1 MTTTQTAPASKPAP
15 PATAAAASGLPH
27 DPQPRDLRWEL
38 AAALRFLGSLGYE
51 FGFNGHVSARDP
63 ERPGHYWVNPF
74 GLSISA
80 ISPDDLLLVDSA
92 GEVVRSSTGR
102 GINGFAGNLA
112 LHQAVP
118 SAEVIFHLHTPR
130 GFQFSSLGRPL
141 AAYTTDAALVVG
153 LQGLTDNVWASG
165 NGPTNVEL
173 AAQGKR
179 VLIQRGHGFVTWGS
193 SVGEAAFYLWTA
205 ERAADTNLA
214 LAELDGVTTGPADA
228 VERWALTPDL
238 ARAHFEVAFT
248 LAEAG
253 ERP

>member
-1 MTTTQTAPASKPAP
+1 MSTT
-15 PATAAAASGLPH
+15 ATATTASGLPTE
-27 DPQPRDLRWEL
+27 PPRRDVRWEL
-38 AAALRFLGSLGYE
+38 AAALNFLGTLGYE

-80 ISPDDLLLVDSA
+80 VTPDDLALVNEA
-92 GEVVRSSTGR
+92 GEVLQSAGGR

-112 LHQAVP
+112 LHQRVP
-118 SAEVIFHLHTPR
+118 DAEAAFHLHTPR

-153 LQGLTDNVWASG
+153 LQGLTDTVWG
-165 NGPTNVEL
+165 QGDGRTNVDL
-173 AAQGKR
+173 ALEGKR
-179 VLIQRGHGFVTWGS
+179 VLIQRGHGFVTWGE
-193 SVGEAAFYLWTA
+193 SVAEAAFLLWAA
-205 ERAADTNLA
+205 ERAAETNLA
-214 LAELDGVTTGPADA
+214 LAGLPDATVGPPDA
-228 VERWALTPDL
+228 VERWAVTPEL

-253 ERP
+253 GRA